1 MLEGS
6 KHTNVKMRSLVTNQS
21 SKKIRINIGNLNTK
35 VKNAETFRCELAYVY
50 CFKTLNVK
58 HPL

>member
-6 KHTNVKMRSLVTNQS
+6 KHTNVKMRTLVTNQS

-35 VKNAETFRCELAYVY
+35 VKNTGTFRCELAYVY
-50 CFKTLNVK
+50 CF
-58 HPL
+58 